1 MEILNVIVAIVTG
14 VCACIPLAIQ
24 LVRYI
29 KMAITE
35 KNFANIM
42 KLVLDLMPEAE
53 EKFSTGAERKEY
65 VMNNIKSLS
74 ATLNYEV
81 DMDKVSE
88 MIDAVIAVTKKV
100 NVTK

>member
-1 MEILNVIVAIVTG
+1 MEILNLIVAIVTG
-14 VCACIPLAIQ
+14 VCACIPLVLQ
-24 LVRYI
+24 LVKYV

-42 KLVLDLMPEAE
+42 KLVLELMPEAE

-100 NVTK
+100 NVIK